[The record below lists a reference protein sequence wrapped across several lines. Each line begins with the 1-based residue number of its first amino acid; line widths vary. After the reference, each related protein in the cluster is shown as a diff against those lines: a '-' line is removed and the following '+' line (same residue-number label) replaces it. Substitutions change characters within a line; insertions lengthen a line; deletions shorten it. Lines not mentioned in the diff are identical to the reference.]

1 MSAPLVVAID
11 GPAGTGKSTIARRLA
26 GALGIPYLDTG
37 AMYRALGLRVLE
49 SGVDPGDAAAVAAVA
64 EAAVV
69 RLRREAD
76 GGVSVLLD
84 GEPVGERIRRPAVGE
99 VTSRIA
105 RIPAVRAKLVALQ
118 RELAQEHG
126 GVIEGRDIGTKV
138 VPGTPHKFFLDAR
151 PEVRFRR
158 RFAEL
163 RERGQSVNLA
173 DVAREM
179 SERDRRDAGRAD
191 SPLTHDATYT
201 VVDTSDLSVEQVVE
215 RLVAAIRSKAG

>member
-1 MSAPLVVAID
+1 VSAPLVVAID

-26 GALGIPYLDTG
+26 GTLGIPYLDTG

-49 SGVDPGDAAAVAAVA
+49 SGVDPADATAVAEVA
-64 EAAVV
+64 EAAEV
-69 RLRREAD
+69 RLRPEA
-76 GGVSVLLD
+76 GGGIAVLLD
-84 GEPVGERIRRPAVGE
+84 GEPLGERIRRPAVGE
-99 VTSRIA
+99 VTSQIA

-118 RELAQEHG
+118 RELARQHG

-138 VPGTPHKFFLDAR
+138 VPETPHKFFLDAR
-151 PEVRFRR
+151 PEVRFAR

-163 RERGQSVNLA
+163 REGGQTVTLG

-191 SPLTHDATYT
+191 SPLSCDASYT
-201 VVDTSDLSVEQVVE
+201 VVDTSDLSVEQVIE
-215 RLVAAIRSKAG
+215 RMMAAIRSKAS